1 MSDSIQKSYRIA
13 HNHQITQD
21 DIDDIDDMNDS
32 DDLLYHIDSGYHAS
46 QCSQEVNS
54 MSWLYIRMI

>member
-21 DIDDIDDMNDS
+21 DIDD
-32 DDLLYHIDSGYHAS
+32 LLYHIDTGYHAS

-54 MSWLYIRMI
+54 MN